1 MCHELGLIEIC
12 HLQKIW
18 NLSIWLTW
26 KLEHETSRAYPKA
39 WRHSLW
45 KEEVILWKTIAN
57 SSKKS
62 WVLIKEIKETA
73 NRVGGQMDA
82 PKQIGKHVTTQRS
95 HCQYL

>member
-1 MCHELGLIEIC
+1 MCCNWSLLKFVTYRKSGIRVYDLLESLNMVHLELT
-12 HLQKIW
+12 Q
-18 NLSIWLTW
+18 
-26 KLEHETSRAYPKA
+26 KLEDT
-39 WRHSLW
+39 HSEKRKWLR
-45 KEEVILWKTIAN
+45 KTIAN

-73 NRVGGQMDA
+73 NWVGGQMDA